1 MDAEKKVT
9 SCHQRP
15 ADRAPFEIDDRDA
28 NAVREGA
35 GSVQHGEALQQPARR
50 ERNKVDRET
59 DHDEPE
65 VPGDC
70 ARPWPGPSGG
80 AWQHVVDRAEHDER
94 EETISTEMR
103 MYQGVVCVVCKR
115 IHAAQGYE
123 IGRAPV

>member
-70 ARPWPGPSGG
+70 ARPWPGPRS
-80 AWQHVVDRAEHDER
+80 EER
-94 EETISTEMR
+94 RVGKECVSTCSSR
-103 MYQGVVCVVCKR
+103 WSPY
-115 IHAAQGYE
+115 
-123 IGRAPV
+123 P